1 MNKKILVAAIIF
13 SFLFSNLVSAQP
25 TIDIS
30 GLPEYKSYNTGR
42 INVFAK
48 DETGRPITGGSGVLQ
63 IYSPDNQVAVSGP
76 LQELASG
83 QYYTEFTVPSMGGI
97 YTAVVNFQ
105 STAGAATNAYTFNV
119 LSYDWFSLGINALW
133 FVFIFI
139 SIFFGQRMLLYQISA
154 KSEQFVDALDRMT
167 VKSKGIV
174 IKKISDNPTKELKQK
189 VDDFLEFFTIGPVSL
204 DPYGIVH
211 KIEHLYDYS
220 ENRFK
225 TFVKEI
231 APKQDEDKQA
241 NIMMG
246 LSGAMSLHEVTKIV
260 RHYLELMKKTKS
272 LQYAL
277 ILQMQLPL
285 IERIA
290 KALLAGTEALSNGWP
305 IGDAAGPM
313 VAAKLIGDAKVTE
326 VAEDVVMAR
335 KKIKGRTVF
344 VMKARGPGG
353 RLGKLGKAVEKMTR
367 GKVAKIITVDAAAKL
382 EGEKTG
388 SIAEGVGVAIGGL
401 GVDKSQIEEIAVK
414 KRLPLDSMIIKMS
427 SEEAIM
433 PMKNE
438 ILAATDKVVKMVEDN
453 IAKTR
458 EKGLI
463 VMVGV
468 GNTAGVGD
476 NAKAVEEA
484 AKTAKKIQKILEE
497 KKKKRK
503 KMLGIFE
510 VPEE

>member
-1 MNKKILVAAIIF
+1 MKKKILLVIAF
-13 SFLFSNLVSAQP
+13 LFLFSSLVSAQP
-25 TIDIS
+25 TIEIS
-30 GLPEYKSYNTGR
+30 GLSQYQAYNAGR

-48 DETGRPITGGSGVLQ
+48 DVTGKPITGGSGVIQ
-63 IYSPDNQVAVSGP
+63 IYSPGNQVAVSGP

-83 QYYTEFTVPSMGGI
+83 QYYAEFTVPDVGGI
-97 YTAVVNFQ
+97 YTAIVNFQ
-105 STAGAATNAYTFNV
+105 SSAGAATNAYTFNV
-119 LSYDWFSLGINALW
+119 LSYDWFSLGINAIW

-154 KSEQFVDALDRMT
+154 KSEQFVEVLDRMT
-167 VKSKGIV
+167 VKGKNIV
-174 IKKISDNPTKELKQK
+174 LKKISSAPTKELKKQ
-189 VDDFLEFFTIGPVSL
+189 VEDFLEFFTIGPVSL

-231 APKQDEDKQA
+231 APKQNEDNQA

-277 ILQMQLPL
+277 LLQMQLPL

-305 IGDAAGPM
+305 IGDAAGSM
-313 VAAKLIGDAKVTE
+313 VAAKLIGNTKVTE

-335 KKIKGRTVF
+335 KSIKGRTVF

-388 SIAEGVGVAIGGL
+388 GIAEGVGVAIGGI
-401 GVDKSQIEEIAVK
+401 GVDKSKIEEIAVK
-414 KRLPLDSMIIKMS
+414 KKLPLDSMVIKMS
-427 SEEAIM
+427 AEEAIM

-438 ILAATDKVVKMVEDN
+438 ILAATDKVAKMVENN
-453 IAKTR
+453 IAATK

-463 VMVGV
+463 IMVGV

-476 NAKAVEEA
+476 NAKSVEEA
-484 AKTAKKIQKILEE
+484 AKTVKKIQRILEE
-497 KKKKRK
+497 KKKNRK